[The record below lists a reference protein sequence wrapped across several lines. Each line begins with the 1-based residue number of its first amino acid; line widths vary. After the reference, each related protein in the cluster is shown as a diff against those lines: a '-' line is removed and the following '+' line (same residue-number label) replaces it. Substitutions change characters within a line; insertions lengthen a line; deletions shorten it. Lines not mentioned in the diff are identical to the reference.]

1 MDIEAEVI
9 SCVKYLHPNFSEK
22 LENRRR
28 LQEDETAMSCKKIA
42 APKILC

>member
-1 MDIEAEVI
+1 MDIEAEGI

-28 LQEDETAMSCKKIA
+28 LQEDETALSCKNIA
-42 APKILC
+42 AAKILC